1 MCTIDIVFYL
11 CILYRPLSTNLLPI
25 HNAAWA
31 QKEVRIRP
39 ISGSSWLW
47 DWVRIEEYA
56 VSGVSG
62 QRHQLAAS
70 VSACLCLLTLIAECA
85 ALHLASQVATIG
97 WICNSPPLL
106 HLLRC
111 LDAWKLGK
119 SAGHLQRSHCQK
131 DLLKYLLNASICHGN
146 GNCISVAIEIFQLT
160 RLIKV
165 YGLNYARVLFAL
177 NYWPALT

>member
-25 HNAAWA
+25 HNTAWA

-85 ALHLASQVATIG
+85 ALHLASQVATT
-97 WICNSPPLL
+97 SPPLL

-111 LDAWKLGK
+111 LDAWKLGDPLDTYSK
-119 SAGHLQRSHCQK
+119 KICSNIYSMRAFVMGMEIAFRLRS
-131 DLLKYLLNASICHGN
+131 KYFN
-146 GNCISVAIEIFQLT
+146 
-160 RLIKV
+160 
-165 YGLNYARVLFAL
+165 
-177 NYWPALT
+177 